1 MQNWQSPQPTQ
12 PLPAQPVMV
21 APSSDERLMALLA
34 HLSLLVPHAGIV
46 APLLIWLFNKD
57 KAPFAAYQAKQALF
71 FHLFVIVATYIAII
85 IGFIFVVLTLGLGLL
100 VLVPLIGALSIVPMI
115 CGIIGAIHSYEGRD
129 FRYPIIGDMVRPD

>member
-1 MQNWQSPQPTQ
+1 MQNWQSPPPTQ
-12 PLPAQPVMV
+12 QLPPQPVMI
-21 APSSDERLMALLA
+21 APAADERLMASLA

-71 FHLFVIVATYIAII
+71 FHLLVIVAGYVSLIV
-85 IGFIFVVLTLGLGLL
+85 GGIFVVLTLGLGLL
-100 VLVPLIGALSIVPMI
+100 VLLPFFAALNLIPMI
-115 CGIIGAIHSYEGRD
+115 CGIIGAIHAYEGRD